1 MPLALFPDRGTY
13 FQCHV
18 QWAFL
23 TVISKMMTFFRSE
36 SWWCGPEPMDCFNLL
51 TPMEIWYC
59 LVFCWQR
66 LTICSFSTHFIQT
79 SRLTS
84 TWTTRATRRFRCPS
98 DKNLQISKRSILV
111 SGFSGKWSLTGKAS
125 GASQCWAQTIHTQL
139 RLHLALRL
147 HKRCPGSGD
156 GDSHWGTLFLF
167 QATQVLYQH
176 HPPQLCEHS
185 GDGGGAFDRL
195 LCWGFLS
202 SCSRVPGGS
211 RHFRRASH
219 MRWR

>member
-1 MPLALFPDRGTY
+1 MKIPPIANQLFLP
-13 FQCHV
+13 
-18 QWAFL
+18 L
-23 TVISKMMTFFRSE
+23 TVVLISFKPPGWHLLGRRGQSEGSGAQVTKISKS
-36 SWWCGPEPMDCFNLL
+36 
-51 TPMEIWYC
+51 
-59 LVFCWQR
+59 V
-66 LTICSFSTHFIQT
+66 
-79 SRLTS
+79 
-84 TWTTRATRRFRCPS
+84 
-98 DKNLQISKRSILV
+98 KRSILV
-111 SGFSGKWSLTGKAS
+111 SGFSGKWSLTEKAS
-125 GASQCWAQTIHTQL
+125 GGSQCWAQTIHTQL

-156 GDSHWGTLFLF
+156 GDSHWRTHFLF

-202 SCSRVPGGS
+202 SYSRVPGGS
-211 RHFRRASH
+211 RHLRRAPH

>member
-1 MPLALFPDRGTY
+1 MVWTGTHGLLQLADSNGNLVMPL
-13 FQCHV
+13 
-18 QWAFL
+18 
-23 TVISKMMTFFRSE
+23 I
-36 SWWCGPEPMDCFNLL
+36 LL
-51 TPMEIWYC
+51 AR
-59 LVFCWQR
+59 V
-66 LTICSFSTHFIQT
+66 LTICSFSTHSIQT

-84 TWTTRATRRFRCPS
+84 TWTTRAIRRFRCPS

-111 SGFSGKWSLTGKAS
+111 SGFSGKWSLTEKAS
-125 GASQCWAQTIHTQL
+125 GGSQCWAQTIHTRL

-156 GDSHWGTLFLF
+156 GDPLLF

-185 GDGGGAFDRL
+185 GDGGGAFNRL

-211 RHFRRASH
+211 RHLRRASH

>member
-1 MPLALFPDRGTY
+1 MATKSQSALPSPD
-13 FQCHV
+13 C
-18 QWAFL
+18 
-23 TVISKMMTFFRSE
+23 RS
-36 SWWCGPEPMDCFNLL
+36 
-51 TPMEIWYC
+51 
-59 LVFCWQR
+59 
-66 LTICSFSTHFIQT
+66 HFIQT

-98 DKNLQISKRSILV
+98 DKNLQISKKINLGLRFFWKVIV
-111 SGFSGKWSLTGKAS
+111 DGKSKRGIAMLGSNNPHA
-125 GASQCWAQTIHTQL
+125 AQTPPCTAIAQEVSWL
-139 RLHLALRL
+139 RW
-147 HKRCPGSGD
+147 
-156 GDSHWGTLFLF
+156 WGIFLLF

-211 RHFRRASH
+211 RHLRRASH